1 MNGIFLCE
9 FMTGQQVNHSKKFKK
24 KYRIKKQKDLLF
36 AELVTEEALLP
47 TTVWPSEVFRI
58 ATGRARFGGGGGGG
72 GSIPGEK
79 NCGNF
84 VGLFTVGVEGLD

>member
-1 MNGIFLCE
+1 M
-9 FMTGQQVNHSKKFKK
+9 
-24 KYRIKKQKDLLF
+24 
-36 AELVTEEALLP
+36 LP

-84 VGLFTVGVEGLD
+84 VGLFTVGVEGLDWNLKKGKQKNTIEKINK

>member
-1 MNGIFLCE
+1 M
-9 FMTGQQVNHSKKFKK
+9 
-24 KYRIKKQKDLLF
+24 F

>member
-1 MNGIFLCE
+1 MALFTGGVPEGELFTLLCDVFE
-9 FMTGQQVNHSKKFKK
+9 ATV
-24 KYRIKKQKDLLF
+24 DVF